1 MIPETLSTQWV
12 SCPKHIPNPKLRL
25 ICFPP
30 AGSGTV
36 IYQKWAAQLLPEV
49 EMWIMRLPGRETR
62 LREPTLDR
70 VSTIVESV
78 AEILT
83 PHLQQPY
90 LFFGHSLGG
99 LISFELSCYLHDQ
112 RKPMPKHL
120 LVSGHRAPH
129 RPPLNPSVHQT
140 NNQLFL
146 KRIKNMGGTPDRFFE
161 MKELIEMMLP
171 ALRADFTAWETY
183 QYHQG
188 PPLDI
193 PITVFGS
200 DGDQDAAE
208 ADILA
213 WEQHTNAEFT
223 AHMFHG
229 NHFYFQN
236 DPKPLLNLINNT
248 LQEYLYI

>member
-1 MIPETLSTQWV
+1 MIPDTLLTQEV
-12 SCPKHIPNPKLRL
+12 CCPKHIAAPNLRL

-36 IYQKWAAQLLPEV
+36 IYQKWAAQLPPEV
-49 EMWIMRLPGRETR
+49 EMWIIRLPGRETR
-62 LREPTLDR
+62 LREPAFDR
-70 VSTIVESV
+70 LAPLVEAV
-78 AEILT
+78 ADALA
-83 PHLQQPY
+83 PHLEQPY
-90 LFFGHSLGG
+90 LFFGHSLGS
-99 LISFELSCYLHDQ
+99 LISFELSCYLRNQ
-112 RKPMPKHL
+112 GRSSPLHL
-120 LVSGHRAPH
+120 LLSGHRAPH
-129 RPPLNPSVHQT
+129 RPPLNPPIHQA

-146 KRIKNMGGTPDRFFE
+146 ERIKNMGGTPDKFFE
-161 MKELIEMMLP
+161 MKELVEMMLP

-183 QYHQG
+183 QYEPK

-200 DGDQDAAE
+200 DGDRDAAE

-213 WEQHTNAEFT
+213 WEEHTNDKFI

-229 NHFYFQN
+229 SHFYFQN

-248 LQEYLYI
+248 IYQYL